1 MTRRDFLQASAVAF
15 VPTMLAR
22 QSFGMPAPIV
32 AAIYDVRFA
41 EAWAFA
47 DHLRWSGAIV
57 YPSHGDASAL
67 WYGDF
72 GKCFRKRGG
81 RVAGL
86 TAYPDLVIAR
96 SCGRELGLRLV
107 TENREPGQTLTHW
120 LLEPRSLGPC

>member
-1 MTRRDFLQASAVAF
+1 MNRRDFLQASAVAF

-22 QSFGMPAPIV
+22 RSFGTPAPIV

-41 EAWAFA
+41 EALAFA
-47 DHLRWSGAIV
+47 DRLRRSGAIV
-57 YPSHGDASAL
+57 YPSLGDAAAL
-67 WYGDF
+67 WYGDL
-72 GKCFRKRGG
+72 GRCLREGGG

-107 TENREPGQTLTHW
+107 AERREPGQTLTHW
-120 LLEPRSLGPC
+120 LLEPRTRGAG